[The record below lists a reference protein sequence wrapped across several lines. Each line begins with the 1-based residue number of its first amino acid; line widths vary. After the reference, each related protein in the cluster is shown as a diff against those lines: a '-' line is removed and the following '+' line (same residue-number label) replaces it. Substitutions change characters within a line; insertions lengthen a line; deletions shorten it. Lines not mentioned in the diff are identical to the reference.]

1 MLRRQL
7 FSVMTLG
14 GYVLAESK
22 KARVRLTAVKRTAA
36 REERRAVGY
45 EFTLNSD
52 EPFAV
57 RALDPVL
64 EVGAA
69 RLTQYRYGGERG
81 NELIF
86 IATPEAELTLG
97 ANMRFQYGED
107 ASTRVELGAFR
118 GETKQ

>member
-1 MLRRQL
+1 MLRRHFVL
-7 FSVMTLG
+7 LTTLG
-14 GYVLAESK
+14 GGLLAQSK
-22 KARVRLTAVKRTAA
+22 KPRVRLAAVKRTAA

-45 EFTLNSD
+45 ELTLNSD

-64 EVGAA
+64 AVGAA

-86 IATPEAELTLG
+86 VATPEAELTLG
-97 ANMRFQYGED
+97 ANMHFQYGDD
-107 ASTRVELGAFR
+107 ASSRVELGPFR
-118 GETKQ
+118 GETK

>member
-7 FSVMTLG
+7 CSLMALG
-14 GYVLAESK
+14 GYVLAQPK
-22 KARVRLTAVKRTAA
+22 KPRIRLTAVKRTNA

-64 EVGAA
+64 QVGAA

-81 NELIF
+81 DELIF
-86 IATPEAELTLG
+86 VATPDADLTLG
-97 ANMRFQYGED
+97 ASMRFQYGDDE
-107 ASTRVELGAFR
+107 STRVELGPFR
-118 GETKQ
+118 GETK